1 MVDRQRVRIRFRKE
15 GDLRLT
21 GHLDLLRLFER
32 LFRRAELKLRMS
44 EGFHPKPKI
53 SFPSALALGVR
64 GLDEVMEL
72 ELTEAASADELL
84 GRLAPQCPEGLVITD
99 VVLLPA
105 DAKKAQVQHL
115 VYEIR
120 VPEDRQAETRSSVE
134 ELSTASSRPI
144 KREGREEPI
153 DVCESLASI
162 QLDGDVLR
170 FSLKTTRTASV
181 RPRDILAELGLGG
194 LEDEGFYLTR
204 TAVQIA
210 PLTEKSEL
218 S

>member
-15 GDLRLT
+15 GALRLT

-72 ELTEAASADELL
+72 ELTEAASA
-84 GRLAPQCPEGLVITD
+84 QCPEGLVITD
-99 VVLLPA
+99 VLLLPA

-120 VPEDRQAETRSSVE
+120 VPEDRRAETRSSVE

-181 RPRDILAELGLGG
+181 RPREILAELGLGG

-204 TAVQIA
+204 TAVKIA